1 MVKNIGLKNFISLVA
16 VFSLFALPNIARSAA
31 VIEEQPGVKT
41 VIDDECTDPDHC
53 VGWHYCSLTVKKDNG
68 SDIKNEFVAFNTFQN
83 LPLYKVYRTSLPGK
97 PYNRYTVNFNCD
109 NNACGFN
116 ATDVQWYGGDTAQ
129 DFYGSCSYEDPFC
142 CCQLKD
148 GRLDSCSRS
157 VDYGNNP
164 KPEAKCD
171 YFGTDYRPF
180 TEKAFP
186 QYANAL
192 QKGGGCRV
200 FQDTVNRAEDAK
212 VAAKQANQAPTQSS
226 INLKQEA
233 STLNQTKFHDA
244 TEVIGQLIKILLSFI
259 GSIALAL
266 YIWAGLLWMTAA
278 GSSER
283 IEKARSILVWTTFGV
298 AIMLASY
305 FIVDFVFTTL
315 NV

>member
-1 MVKNIGLKNFISLVA
+1 MTKKNFFKIVLPLLGVLC
-16 VFSLFALPNIARSAA
+16 FFARPFTVQSAA
-31 VIEEQPGVKT
+31 VIEEQPGLKT
-41 VIDDECTDPDHC
+41 VVDDECTDPDHC
-53 VGWHYCSLTVKKDNG
+53 VGWHYCSLTIKKDKGTDTNV
-68 SDIKNEFVAFNTFQN
+68 EFVAFNTFQN
-83 LPLYKVYRTSLPGK
+83 LPLFKVYRESLPGK
-97 PYNRYTVNFNCD
+97 PYNRYSVNFNCD
-109 NNACGFN
+109 GNACGFN
-116 ATDVQWYGGDTAQ
+116 TDDVQWYGGDRTQ
-129 DFYGSCSYEDPFC
+129 DFFGSCSYEDPFC
-142 CCQLKD
+142 CCRLNN
-148 GRLDSCSRS
+148 GRLDGCSRS

-171 YFGTDYRPF
+171 SFGADYRPF

-186 QYANAL
+186 QYANAI

-212 VAAKQANQAPTQSS
+212 AAAKQATQAPTQSS